1 VTVVKSKAPGMM
13 LKESIVSL
21 KSDIAERILNTV
33 CGGNVTKL

>member
-13 LKESIVSL
+13 LKESIDFL

-33 CGGNVTKL
+33 CESNVTKL